1 MHILIKNSQIVNEN
15 SIVQGDV
22 LIYNNRIER
31 IGPNLSVN
39 YRVHEIDAEGLTL
52 FPGLIDD
59 QVHFREPG
67 LTHKGCIAS
76 ESKSAVAGGVTSYM
90 EMPNTNPATTTQY
103 NLQHK
108 YHIAQEQS
116 MANYAFYIGGSNNNL
131 EEVLKTDLNLCC
143 GLKLFMGSSTGTL
156 LVDDPKA
163 LEGFFS
169 KFEGLIATHCESD
182 PLIQSNINSIKQLHP
197 GNLDASWHPQI
208 RSREACFASSSYAV
222 SLAHKFKTR
231 LHVLHIST
239 AEELALF
246 EAQADVQK
254 KLITAEACI
263 HHLWFCDNDYKE
275 KGNWIK
281 WNPAI
286 KTAADRDAL
295 RRALHTHQIDVIA
308 TDHAPHT
315 REEKLQTYEKA
326 PSGGP
331 LVQHSLLALLELN
344 KQGVLGLET
353 IAQKTAHNVAEL
365 FCIEERGYIREGY
378 FADLVLVN
386 LNAPQTITSKT
397 VLAQCGWSPFEH
409 TSFSSTITHT
419 FVNGYLQYENGIF
432 HPFKPGKPLTFK
444 RR

>member
-1 MHILIKNSQIVNEN
+1 MHTLIKNAQIVNEN
-15 SIVQGDV
+15 RIIQADV
-22 LIYNNRIER
+22 LIHNNRIER
-31 IGPNLSVN
+31 IDHTISVKYN
-39 YRVHEIDAEGLTL
+39 VHEINAEALTL

-90 EMPNTNPATTTQY
+90 EMPNTNPTTTTQDA
-103 NLQHK
+103 LRHK
-108 YHIAQEQS
+108 YQIAQKQS
-116 MANYAFYIGGSNNNL
+116 MANYAFYIGGSNTNI
-131 EEVLKTDLNLCC
+131 EEVLKTNLNQCC

-156 LVDDPKA
+156 LVDDPTA

-182 PLIQSNINSIKQLHP
+182 PLIQSNIKTIKQLHT
-197 GNLDASWHPQI
+197 GELDASWHPKI

-222 SLAHKFKTR
+222 TLAQKYKTR

-239 AEELALF
+239 AEELSLF
-246 EAQADVQK
+246 EAQADVRK

-263 HHLWFCDNDYKE
+263 HHLWFCDTDYSN

-286 KTAADRDAL
+286 KSAADRDAL
-295 RRALHTHQIDVIA
+295 QKALHTHQIDVIA

-331 LVQHSLLALLELN
+331 LVQHSLQALIELS
-344 KQGVLGLET
+344 KQGVINLET
-353 IAQKTAHNVAEL
+353 IAQKAAHNVAQL
-365 FCIEERGYIREGY
+365 FCIEDRGYIREGY

-386 LNAPQTITSKT
+386 LHSGQPVTSAS
-397 VLAQCGWSPFEH
+397 LWAQCGWSPFEN
-409 TSFSSTITHT
+409 TTFSSTITHT
-419 FVNGYLQYENGIF
+419 FVNGYLQYEKGTF
-432 HPFKPGKPLTFK
+432 HPFQAGQALTFK
-444 RR
+444 RT